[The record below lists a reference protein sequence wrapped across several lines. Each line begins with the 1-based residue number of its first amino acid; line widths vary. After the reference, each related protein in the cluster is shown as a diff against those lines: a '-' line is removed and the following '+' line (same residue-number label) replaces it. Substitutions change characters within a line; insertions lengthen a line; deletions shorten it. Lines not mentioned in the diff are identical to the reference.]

1 MKKAFTILM
10 AAVMLFVLSAS
21 AFAAATTENVL
32 NWTDVEA
39 DVEKA
44 GMDAGFVQIG
54 DMNLKMWL
62 PSVFKE
68 EELTEEDIE
77 NGYIAY
83 LVTKDNAEII
93 SIMSVDIGASLEAWE
108 KELPD
113 YGVTDAEMGIING
126 FKALIYSVP
135 EDDTMCVDFEADS
148 GEILEFTFYPMSDE
162 EFASVASLIT
172 MSLQSIE

>member
-1 MKKAFTILM
+1 MKKAFAILM

-83 LVTKDNAEII
+83 NK
-93 SIMSVDIGASLEAWE
+93 S
-108 KELPD
+108 
-113 YGVTDAEMGIING
+113 
-126 FKALIYSVP
+126 YS
-135 EDDTMCVDFEADS
+135 DFQHGKIAC
-148 GEILEFTFYPMSDE
+148 FMH
-162 EFASVASLIT
+162 
-172 MSLQSIE
+172 